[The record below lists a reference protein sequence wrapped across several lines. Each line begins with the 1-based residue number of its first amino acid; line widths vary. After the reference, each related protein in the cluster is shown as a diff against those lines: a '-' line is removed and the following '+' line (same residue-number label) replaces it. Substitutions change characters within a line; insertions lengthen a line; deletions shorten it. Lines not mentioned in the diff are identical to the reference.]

1 MALLDQIISRESR
14 ENYRRLLLDGARQH
28 WKGYAMAIG
37 LLLVVSWSTAMM
49 AYIMKDVINELV
61 ENEDAV
67 LVAWIAAA
75 VTGLF
80 LVRGFATYLNAVIL
94 MRIGNKIVARLQERL
109 FNHLLQQDTEFY
121 DQHSLGDV
129 MIRFNGTANA
139 ARAAIE
145 LLIVSLG
152 RDLVSLIGLI
162 IVMFIQDFYLS
173 LIVLLIGP
181 LAALAVGWLTKRV
194 KEIAYRMLT
203 ATVRITDGVKELF
216 LGARIVKAFKLEDHM
231 YEKMSSLVHDVRRL
245 SDDAIKYQTATV
257 PMMDILGGL
266 AVGSV
271 IAYAGWQVATGSQD
285 LGTIVSFIAALLMA
299 YEPARRLA
307 RFQVQLN
314 THMVGV
320 EIMYTFLDSPAGSP
334 PHQGSAPVAP
344 GPRAIALKDVVF
356 AYGETPALNGLSI
369 ACPAGKVT
377 ALVGASGAGKSTVFD
392 LIERFRSPQ
401 SGSVEI
407 DGRDIADTN
416 LADLREIIAMVNQQT
431 YLFSGSIRENIRFG
445 RLIATDAEVEAAA
458 RAANAHEFIVARP
471 GGYDSEIANDGSG
484 LSGGERQRIAIARA
498 ILRDAP
504 LLLLD
509 EATSALDAETEARN
523 QEAFAR
529 LMKGRTTLV
538 LAHRLSTVRNAHV
551 LHVLDRGKLLESGTH
566 DELIERGGHYA
577 YLYDLQF
584 REPDTGAETGD
595 PSKETLS

>member
-49 AYIMKDVINELV
+49 AYIMKDVVNELV
-61 ENEDAV
+61 DNEDAV

-162 IVMFIQDFYLS
+162 VVMFIQDFYLS

-271 IAYAGWQVATGSQD
+271 IAYAGWQVSTGSQD

-320 EIMYTFLDSPAGSP
+320 EIMYTFLDSPAGSR
-334 PHQGSAPVAP
+334 PHQGAAPLAP

-401 SGSVEI
+401 SGTVEI
-407 DGRDIADTN
+407 DGRDIAATN
-416 LADLREIIAMVNQQT
+416 LADLRDVIAMVNQQT

-445 RLIATDAEVEAAA
+445 RLNATDAEVEAAA
-458 RAANAHEFIVARP
+458 RAANAHEFIAARP

-504 LLLLD
+504 ILLLD
-509 EATSALDAETEARN
+509 EATSALDAETEARI

-538 LAHRLSTVRNAHV
+538 IAHRLATVRNAHV
-551 LHVLDRGKLLESGTH
+551 IHVLDRGKLLESGTH
-566 DELIERGGHYA
+566 DQLIERGGHYA

-584 REPDTGAETGD
+584 REPDTGAETD
-595 PSKETLS
+595 ETSKESLS

>member
-1 MALLDQIISRESR
+1 MALLNQIISRESR

-401 SGSVEI
+401 SGTVEI

-445 RLIATDAEVEAAA
+445 RLNATDAEVEAAA
-458 RAANAHEFIVARP
+458 RAANAHEFIAARP
-471 GGYDSEIANDGSG
+471 GGYDNEIANDGSG

-504 LLLLD
+504 ILLLD
-509 EATSALDAETEARN
+509 EATSALDAETEARI

-538 LAHRLSTVRNAHV
+538 IAHRLSTVRNAHV
-551 LHVLDRGKLLESGTH
+551 IHVLDRGKLLESGTH

-584 REPDTGAETGD
+584 REPDKGAETGD

>member
-509 EATSALDAETEARN
+509 EATSALDAETEARI

-538 LAHRLSTVRNAHV
+538 IAHRLSTVRNAHV
-551 LHVLDRGKLLESGTH
+551 IHVLDRGKLLESGTH

>member
-271 IAYAGWQVATGSQD
+271 IAYAGWQVATGSQE
-285 LGTIVSFIAALLMA
+285 LGTSVSFIAALLMA

-509 EATSALDAETEARN
+509 ESTSALDAETEARI
-523 QEAFAR
+523 QESFAR
-529 LMKGRTTLV
+529 LLKGRTTLV
-538 LAHRLSTVRNAHV
+538 IAHRLSTVRNAHV
-551 LHVLDRGKLLESGTH
+551 IHVLDRGKLLESGTH

>member
-49 AYIMKDVINELV
+49 AYIMKDVVNELV
-61 ENEDAV
+61 DNEDAV

-162 IVMFIQDFYLS
+162 VVMFIQDFYLS

-203 ATVRITDGVKELF
+203 ATVRITDGVKEIF

-334 PHQGSAPVAP
+334 PQQGAAPLAP

-401 SGSVEI
+401 SGTVEI

-416 LADLREIIAMVNQQT
+416 LADLRDVIAMVNQQT

-445 RLIATDAEVEAAA
+445 RLNATDAEVEAAA
-458 RAANAHEFIVARP
+458 RAANAHEFIAARP

-504 LLLLD
+504 ILLLD
-509 EATSALDAETEARN
+509 EATSALDAETEARI

-538 LAHRLSTVRNAHV
+538 IAHRLATVRNAHV
-551 LHVLDRGKLLESGTH
+551 IHVLDRGKLLESGTH
-566 DELIERGGHYA
+566 DQLIERGGHYA

-584 REPDTGAETGD
+584 REPDTGAETEKT
-595 PSKETLS
+595 SKETLS